1 MPLSGAPGKLVSHP
15 PDLITFYPSRL
26 SREGE
31 EKRVKEA
38 LENSLDESLK
48 MSSSY
53 HDLSNT
59 HHPPSI
65 TDVLLDDREESSRY
79 TAGKYSF
86 IKRTALIPTIFVE
99 VQWKFQSGE
108 HKLTR
113 EGR

>member
-15 PDLITFYPSRL
+15 LDLVTFYPSRL

-31 EKRVKEA
+31 DERVKEA
-38 LENSLDESLK
+38 LENSLDEGLK
-48 MSSSY
+48 TSSSY

-65 TDVLLDDREESSRY
+65 TDVLLDDREESSLY
-79 TAGKYSF
+79 AAGKYSF
-86 IKRTALIPTIFVE
+86 IKRTELISPIFME

-108 HKLTR
+108 HKQTR